1 MQNSSCTF
9 FIFVDYFYQKKT
21 AFRGLFF
28 DYSTDD
34 ADDDAAVLTLIL
46 SVKTW
51 IVPLFSA

>member
-1 MQNSSCTF
+1 MQNSSCIF

-21 AFRGLFF
+21 AFAVFF
-28 DYSTDD
+28 LIYSTDD